1 MRAPPASAVSSL
13 ALSRAALL
21 LAPLAQHK
29 GRLAVSVLAI
39 ALGVALGY
47 AVQLINAVALSEFSQ
62 AVRALAGEADL
73 EIRGPRAGFDESLY
87 PRIARLAQVAVAS
100 PVLEADAK
108 LPGRREPLRVLGI
121 DAFRAVQVQPALI
134 GAAAADML
142 DLLRQDAVFLSPA
155 AAESLGLKTGDRLAL
170 QVGLAEVSLRV
181 AGLLRGQGR
190 ERLAVMDIASAQL
203 VLGRI
208 GSISRIDI
216 RTRPGADAAAL
227 QARLQVEL
235 PPGLVVE
242 RPRSDLQRNASLSRA
257 YRVNLNVLALVALFT
272 GGFLVFSAQA
282 LSVVRR
288 RAQLALLRVLGVTRG
303 GLARMLLAE
312 GALIGAAGAALGL
325 AAGYVIAAAVLQRFG
340 ADLGAGQFR
349 GLHPDLHAEPWA
361 SALFF
366 ALGVVVAV
374 AGSLAAAL
382 EAARAAPAQ
391 ALKAGDEQTAFARL
405 RPAWPGTVLIVLGA
419 ICTLPGPVGGIP
431 LFGYIAIALMLVGA
445 LALMPRFATTVFGLL
460 PRPRGAG
467 ARLAL
472 AQLQGA
478 PGQAAVSLAAIVA
491 SFSLMVA
498 MAIMVASFRVS
509 LSAWLDQVLPADLYL
524 RSGMGGD
531 TGYLSP
537 ADEARIA
544 ALPGV
549 RRAEFLR
556 FQQLLLAP
564 GRPGVALLARS
575 FGDDDPGARLPLV
588 GESHSPRADEPPP
601 LWASEAMVDLYGY
614 RVGAVVELPL
624 AGKLQRFTVAGIWRD
639 YARQHGSVIVRRE
652 LYIALSGD
660 RNANDAALYLAP
672 GASADAVVRAIRARV
687 PGAANLEFGAPG
699 DIRARSLNVFDR
711 TFAVTYALEAVAVL
725 IGLFGLSS
733 SFGALVLARS
743 REFGMLRHVGMTRRQ
758 VGAMLAAE
766 GALVSAL
773 GLALG
778 LALGWVISLVLIQ
791 VVNRQSFHWSM
802 ELHPPWGL
810 LALLAAALLALAT
823 LTALASGR
831 RALGVDVVRAVR
843 EDW

>member
-1 MRAPPASAVSSL
+1 MPAPAALSLSPL
-13 ALSRAALL
+13 ALF

-47 AVQLINAVALSEFSQ
+47 AVQLINAVALNEFSQ
-62 AVRALAGEADL
+62 AVRSVAGEADL
-73 EIRGPRAGFDESLY
+73 EIRGPRAGFDEMLY
-87 PRIARLAQVAVAS
+87 ARIARLPQVAAAS
-100 PVLEADAK
+100 PVLDTEVN
-108 LPGRREPLRVLGI
+108 LPGRHEVLRVLGV
-121 DAFRAVQVQPALI
+121 DAFRAALVQPALI
-134 GAAAADML
+134 GDADGDAL
-142 DLLRQDAVFLSPA
+142 ELLRQDALFLSPA
-155 AAESLGLKTGDRLAL
+155 AADWLGVKRGDRLAL
-170 QVGLAEVSLRV
+170 QVGLSEVPLRV
-181 AGLLRGQGR
+181 AGLLRFSGR
-190 ERLAVMDIASAQL
+190 ERLAVMDIAAAQL
-203 VLGRI
+203 TLRRI
-208 GSISRIDI
+208 GSISRIDL
-216 RTRPGADAAAL
+216 RALPGADLAAL
-227 QARLQVEL
+227 QARVQAQL

-242 RPRSDLQRNASLSRA
+242 RAQGEAQRSAELSRS

-282 LSVVRR
+282 LSVLRR

-303 GLARMLLAE
+303 ALLRMLLAE
-312 GALIGAAGAALGL
+312 GALIGALGAALGL
-325 AAGYVIAAAVLQRFG
+325 AAGYLVAAAVLERFG

-349 GLHPDLHAEPWA
+349 GLHPDLHAEFGA

-366 ALGVVVAV
+366 ALGVLVAV
-374 AGSLAAAL
+374 AGSLSAAL

-405 RPAWPGTVLIVLGA
+405 RPAWPGMALIALGA
-419 ICTLPGPVGGIP
+419 VCTLPGPVGGVP
-431 LFGYIAIALMLVGA
+431 LFGYIAIGLLLVGT
-445 LALMPRFATTVFGLL
+445 LALMPRLAIVVFGLL

-467 ARLAL
+467 AQLAL
-472 AQLQGA
+472 AQLRGA

-509 LSAWLDQVLPADLYL
+509 LDAWLDRVLPADLYL
-524 RSGMGGD
+524 R
-531 TGYLSP
+531 TGVHGETAYLAP
-537 ADEARIA
+537 QDEARIA
-544 ALPGV
+544 QLPGV
-549 RRAEFLR
+549 RRVEFLR
-556 FQQLLLAP
+556 AQKLLLHP
-564 GRPGVALLARS
+564 SRPGVTLLARS
-575 FGDDDPGARLPLV
+575 LPADGPGPALPLV
-588 GESHSPRADEPPP
+588 GEARAPRQGEPPP

-614 RVGAVVELPL
+614 APGQVVELPL
-624 AGKLQRFTVAGIWRD
+624 AGRQQRFTVAGIWRD
-639 YARQHGSVIVRRE
+639 YARQHGAVIIERE
-652 LYIALSGD
+652 LYAALSGD
-660 RNANDAALYLAP
+660 RNSNDAALYLTE
-672 GASADAVVRAIRARV
+672 GASPKAIEQAIRAALAGGV
-687 PGAANLEFGAPG
+687 NLEFGEAG
-699 DIRARSLNVFDR
+699 TIRARSLDIFDR

-758 VGAMLAAE
+758 IGAMLAAE
-766 GALVSAL
+766 GASVSAL

-778 LALGWVISLVLIQ
+778 LALGWVISLVLIH

-810 LALLAAALLALAT
+810 LALLAAALLALGT

>member
-1 MRAPPASAVSSL
+1 MPAPAML
-13 ALSRAALL
+13 ALSPAALF

-47 AVQLINAVALSEFSQ
+47 AVQLVNAVALNEFSQ
-62 AVRALAGEADL
+62 AVRSLAGEADL
-73 EIRGPRAGFDESLY
+73 EIRGPRAGFDELLY
-87 PRIARLAQVAVAS
+87 PRLARLAQVAVAS
-100 PVLEADAK
+100 PVLEVDAK
-108 LPGRREPLRVLGI
+108 LPGRQETLRLLGL
-121 DAFRAVQVQPALI
+121 DVFRAAYVQPGLI
-134 GAAAADML
+134 GNAPADLL
-142 DLLRQDAVFLSPA
+142 DLLRSDALFLSPA
-155 AAESLGLKTGDRLAL
+155 AADSLGVKTGDKLAL

-181 AGLLRGQGR
+181 AGLLHGSGR
-190 ERLAVMDIASAQL
+190 ERLAVMDIAAAQL
-203 VLGRI
+203 ALDRI
-208 GSISRIDI
+208 GSISRVDI
-216 RTRPGADAAAL
+216 RTRPGADVEAL
-227 QARLQVEL
+227 QARVQAEL
-235 PPGLVVE
+235 PPGLIAE
-242 RPRSDLQRNASLSRA
+242 RPQSDLQRNASLSRS

-288 RAQLALLRVLGVTRG
+288 RSQLALLRVLGVTRG

-312 GALIGAAGAALGL
+312 GALIGAAGAAIGL
-325 AAGYVIAAAVLQRFG
+325 SVGYLMAAAVLQRFG

-366 ALGVVVAV
+366 ILGVVVAA

-382 EAARAAPAQ
+382 DAAHAAPAQ

-405 RPAWPGTVLIVLGA
+405 QPAWPGIALIVLGV
-419 ICTLPGPVGGIP
+419 ICTAPGPVVGVP
-431 LFGYIAIALMLVGA
+431 LFGYAAIGLMLVGT
-445 LALMPRFATTVFGLL
+445 LALMPRLATGVFGLL

-509 LSAWLDQVLPADLYL
+509 LDAWLDRLLPADLYL
-524 RSGMGGD
+524 RTGAGGE
-531 TGYLSP
+531 TAYLVP
-537 ADEARIA
+537 QDEARIA
-544 ALPGV
+544 ALTGV

-556 FQQLLLAP
+556 IQQLLLAP
-564 GRPGVALLARS
+564 GRPRVALFARAL
-575 FGDDDPGARLPLV
+575 DRDDPGRQLPLV
-588 GESHSPRADEPPP
+588 SAALSPRTGEPPP

-614 RVGAVVELPL
+614 ALGKVVELPI
-624 AGKLQRFTVAGIWRD
+624 AGKWQRFTVAGIWRD
-639 YARQHGSVIVRRE
+639 YARQHGTVIIQRE
-652 LYIALSGD
+652 LYTSLSGD
-660 RNANDAALYLAP
+660 RTSNDAALYLAP
-672 GASADAVVRAIRARV
+672 GASPAAIAQAIRATI
-687 PGAANLEFGAPG
+687 PGGANLEFGDPG
-699 DIRARSLNVFDR
+699 TIRARSLDIFDR

-758 VGAMLAAE
+758 IGAMLAAE

-778 LALGWVISLVLIQ
+778 LALGWVISLVLIH

-810 LALLAAALLALAT
+810 LALLATTLLLLAT
-823 LTALASGR
+823 LTALVSGR
-831 RALGVDVVRAVR
+831 RALSVDVVRAVR

>member
-1 MRAPPASAVSSL
+1 MRPPS
-13 ALSRAALL
+13 LSRAALF

-47 AVQLINAVALSEFSQ
+47 AVQLINAVALAEFSQ

-73 EIRGPRAGFDESLY
+73 EIRGPRAGFDEDLY
-87 PRIARLAQVAVAS
+87 ARLARLPQVAAAS
-100 PVLEADAK
+100 PVLEVDAQ
-108 LPGRREPLRVLGI
+108 LPGRQEPLRVLGV
-121 DAFRAVQVQPALI
+121 DAFRAAEVQPALI
-134 GAAAADML
+134 GNAPADLL
-142 DLLRQDAVFLSPA
+142 DLLRPDALFLSPA
-155 AAESLGLKTGDRLAL
+155 AADSLGVSVGDRLAV
-170 QVGLAEVSLRV
+170 QVGLATVSLRV
-181 AGLLRGQGR
+181 AGLLRGGGR
-190 ERLAVMDIASAQL
+190 ERLGVMDIAAAQL
-203 VLGRI
+203 ALGRI
-208 GSISRIDI
+208 GRISRLDL
-216 RTRPGADAAAL
+216 RLRPGADADAL
-227 QARLQVEL
+227 QARLQSEL

-242 RPRSDLQRNASLSRA
+242 RPQSELQRNASLSRA

-282 LSVVRR
+282 LAVVRR

-303 GLARMLLAE
+303 GLVRLLLAE
-312 GALIGAAGAALGL
+312 GVLIGAAGAAIGL
-325 AAGYVIAAAVLQRFG
+325 IAGYALAAAVLARFG

-366 ALGVVVAV
+366 ALGVLAAT
-374 AGSLAAAL
+374 AGSLAVAL

-391 ALKAGDEQTAFARL
+391 ALKAGDEQAAFARL
-405 RPAWPGTVLIVLGA
+405 RPAWPGITLMLLGVL
-419 ICTLPGPVGGIP
+419 CTAAGPVGGVP
-431 LFGYIAIALMLVGA
+431 LFGYIAIGLMLVGT
-445 LALMPRFATTVFGLL
+445 LALMPRVAIAVFDLL
-460 PRPRGAG
+460 PRPRAAG
-467 ARLAL
+467 PRLAL

-509 LSAWLDQVLPADLYL
+509 LDAWLDQVLPADLYL
-524 RSGMGGD
+524 RTGLRGD
-531 TGYLSP
+531 TAYLGP
-537 ADEARIA
+537 QDEARIA
-544 ALPGV
+544 QLPGV

-564 GRPGVALLARS
+564 GKPRVALLARS
-575 FGDDDPGARLPLV
+575 LPPDDPGGRLPLV
-588 GESHSPRADEPPP
+588 GEARPPRPGEPPP

-614 RVGAVVELPL
+614 AVGQVVELPL
-624 AGKLQRFTVAGIWRD
+624 AGRLERFTVAGIWRD
-639 YARQHGSVIVRRE
+639 YARQHGSVIVERE
-652 LYIALSGD
+652 LYAGLTGD
-660 RNANDAALYLAP
+660 RDSNDAALYLAP
-672 GASADAVVRAIRARV
+672 GASPAVIEQTLRATL
-687 PGAANLEFGAPG
+687 PGGDHLEFGAPG
-699 DIRARSLNVFDR
+699 TIRARSLNVFDR

-758 VGAMLAAE
+758 IGAMLAAE

-778 LALGWVISLVLIQ
+778 LALGWVISLVLIH

-810 LALLAAALLALAT
+810 LATLAAALLLLAT

>member
-1 MRAPPASAVSSL
+1 MRPPA
-13 ALSRAALL
+13 ALNFSPAALF

-47 AVQLINAVALSEFSQ
+47 AVQLINAVALNEFSQ
-62 AVRALAGEADL
+62 AVRALTGEADL
-73 EIRGPRAGFDESLY
+73 EIRGPRAGFDEMLY
-87 PRIARLAQVAVAS
+87 PRVARLAQVAVAS
-100 PVLEADAK
+100 PVLEVQAK
-108 LPGRREPLRVLGI
+108 LPGRKRPLRVLGV
-121 DAFRAVQVQPALI
+121 DAFRAAQVQPRLI
-134 GAAAADML
+134 ADLPGDRL
-142 DLLRQDAVFLSPA
+142 DLLRPDALFLSPA
-155 AAESLGLKTGDRLAL
+155 AADSLNLKVGDRIAL
-170 QVGLAEVSLRV
+170 QVGLGQVNLRV
-181 AGLLRGQGR
+181 AGLLRASGR
-190 ERLAVMDIASAQL
+190 ERLGVMDIAAAQL
-203 VLGRI
+203 ALQRLGRI
-208 GSISRIDI
+208 NRIDI
-216 RTRPGADAAAL
+216 RARPGADLAAL
-227 QARLQVEL
+227 QARLRAEL
-235 PPGLVVE
+235 PPGLIVE
-242 RPRSDLQRNASLSRA
+242 RPQSDLQRNASMSRA

-288 RAQLALLRVLGVTRG
+288 RAQLALLRVLGVTRAG
-303 GLARMLLAE
+303 MLRMLLAE
-312 GALIGAAGAALGL
+312 GALIGAAGAAIGL
-325 AAGYVIAAAVLQRFG
+325 AAGYLIATAVLARFG
-340 ADLGAGQFR
+340 ADLGAGEFR
-349 GLHPDLHAEPWA
+349 GLHPELHADVWT

-366 ALGVVVAV
+366 ALGVLVAV

-405 RPAWPGTVLIVLGA
+405 RPAWPGIAVLALGA
-419 ICTLPGPVGGIP
+419 LCTTAGPVGGIP
-431 LFGYIAIALMLVGA
+431 LFGYIAIALMLVGT
-445 LALMPRFATTVFGLL
+445 LALMPRLATTVFGLL
-460 PRPRGAG
+460 PRPRSAG

-498 MAIMVASFRVS
+498 MAIMVASFRIS
-509 LSAWLDQVLPADLYL
+509 LDGWLDRVLPADLYL
-524 RSGMGGD
+524 RTGMFGD

-537 ADEARIA
+537 QDEARIA

-556 FQQLLLAP
+556 IEQLLLDP
-564 GRPGVALLARS
+564 RKPRVALLARS
-575 FGDDDPGARLPLV
+575 LPQDDPGERLPLV
-588 GESHSPRADEPPP
+588 GEERLPRAGEPPP

-614 RVGAVVELPL
+614 KVGQMVELPL
-624 AGKLQRFTVAGIWRD
+624 AGKMRRFTVAGIWRD
-639 YARQHGSVIVRRE
+639 YARQQGSVIIQRAR
-652 LYIALSGD
+652 YIDYTGD
-660 RNANDAALYLAP
+660 RKSNDVALYLAP
-672 GASADAVVRAIRARV
+672 GASRNAVLREIRAGV
-687 PGAANLEFGAPG
+687 PGAANLEFGTPG
-699 DIRARSLNVFDR
+699 EIRTRSLHVFDR
-711 TFAVTYALEAVAVL
+711 AFAVTYALEAVAVL

-743 REFGMLRHVGMTRRQ
+743 REFGMLRHIGMTRRQ
-758 VGAMLAAE
+758 IGAMLATE

-778 LALGWVISLVLIQ
+778 LALGWVIGLVLIH

-810 LALLAAALLALAT
+810 LAGLAAALLLLAT

-831 RALGVDVVRAVR
+831 RALSVDVVRAVR

>member
-1 MRAPPASAVSSL
+1 MRSPG
-13 ALSRAALL
+13 ALTLSPAALFI
-21 LAPLAQHK
+21 APLAQHK

-47 AVQLINAVALSEFSQ
+47 AVQLINAVALNEFSH
-62 AVRALAGEADL
+62 AVRSLAGEADV
-73 EIRGPRAGFDESLY
+73 EIRGPRSGFDEILY

-100 PVLEADAK
+100 PVLEVDAR
-108 LPGRREPLRVLGI
+108 LPGRQEALRVLGV
-121 DAFRAVQVQPALI
+121 DAFRAAYVQPELLGNAP
-134 GAAAADML
+134 ADTL
-142 DLLRQDAVFLSPA
+142 ELLRPDALFLSPA
-155 AAESLGLKTGDRLAL
+155 AAEWLGLKAGDRLTV
-170 QVGLAEVSLRV
+170 QVGLAEVGLRV
-181 AGLLRGQGR
+181 AGLLHGSGR
-190 ERLAVMDIASAQL
+190 ERLAVMDIAAAQL
-203 VLGRI
+203 TFGRI
-208 GSISRIDI
+208 GTISRLGL
-216 RTRPGADAAAL
+216 RLRPGADADAL
-227 QARLQVEL
+227 QAQVQAGL
-235 PPGLVVE
+235 PPGLIAE
-242 RPRSDLQRNASLSRA
+242 RPQSDLQRNASLSRS

-288 RAQLALLRVLGVTRG
+288 RSQLALLRVLGLTRG
-303 GLARMLLAE
+303 GLVRMLLAE

-325 AAGYVIAAAVLQRFG
+325 AAGYLMAAAVLERFG

-366 ALGVVVAV
+366 ALGVMVAT
-374 AGSLAAAL
+374 AGSLAVAL

-391 ALKAGDEQTAFARL
+391 ALKAGDEQAVFARL
-405 RPAWPGTVLIVLGA
+405 QPAWPGIILIVLGV
-419 ICTLPGPVGGIP
+419 ICTAPGPVAGVP
-431 LFGYIAIALMLVGA
+431 VFGYGAIGLMLVGT
-445 LALMPRFATTVFGLL
+445 LALMPRLATVVFGLL

-498 MAIMVASFRVS
+498 MAIMVASFRDS
-509 LSAWLDQVLPADLYL
+509 LDAWLDQVLPADLYL
-524 RSGMGGD
+524 RTGISGD
-531 TGYLSP
+531 SAYFAP
-537 ADEARIA
+537 QDEARIA

-556 FQQLLLAP
+556 IQQLLLEP
-564 GRPGVALLARS
+564 GRPRVALLARALER
-575 FGDDDPGARLPLV
+575 DDAGRRLPLV
-588 GESHSPRADEPPP
+588 SDALRVHPGEPPP

-614 RVGAVVELPL
+614 ALGKDVEVPI
-624 AGKLQRFTVAGIWRD
+624 AGKLQRFTVTGIWRD
-639 YARQHGSVIVRRE
+639 YARQQGSVIIERE
-652 LYIALSGD
+652 LYAALSGD
-660 RNANDAALYLAP
+660 RNSNDAALYLAP
-672 GASADAVVRAIRARV
+672 GASPKVIEQAIRESI
-687 PGAANLEFGAPG
+687 PGGANIEFGEPG
-699 DIRARSLNVFDR
+699 MIRARSLNIFDR

-733 SFGALVLARS
+733 SFGALVLSRS

-758 VGAMLAAE
+758 IGAMLATE

-778 LALGWVISLVLIQ
+778 LALGWVISLVLIH

-810 LALLAAALLALAT
+810 LALLAAALLLFAT

-831 RALGVDVVRAVR
+831 RALSVDVVRAVR

>member
-1 MRAPPASAVSSL
+1 MPAP
-13 ALSRAALL
+13 ALLTLSPAALF

-47 AVQLINAVALSEFSQ
+47 AVQLINAVAVNEFSQ
-62 AVRALAGEADL
+62 AVQSLAGEADL
-73 EIRGPRAGFDESLY
+73 EIRGPRSGFDEMLY
-87 PRIARLAQVAVAS
+87 PRIARLPQVAVAS
-100 PVLEADAK
+100 PVLEVDVK
-108 LPGRREPLRVLGI
+108 LPGRQEPLRLLAM
-121 DAFRAVQVQPALI
+121 DAFRAAYVQPGLI
-134 GAAAADML
+134 GNAPADML
-142 DLLRQDAVFLSPA
+142 DLLRPDALFLSPA
-155 AAESLGLKTGDRLAL
+155 AADWLGVETGDRLKV
-170 QVGLAEVSLRV
+170 QVGLAMVNLRV
-181 AGLLRGQGR
+181 AGLLRASGR
-190 ERLAVMDIASAQL
+190 ERLGVMDIAAAQL
-203 VLGRI
+203 ALDRLGT
-208 GSISRIDI
+208 ISRLDI
-216 RTRPGADAAAL
+216 RTRPGADVGAL
-227 QARLQVEL
+227 QARVQAGL
-235 PPGLVVE
+235 PPGLIVE
-242 RPRSDLQRNASLSRA
+242 RPQSDLQRNASLSRS

-288 RAQLALLRVLGVTRG
+288 RSQLALLRVLGVTRG

-312 GALIGAAGAALGL
+312 GALIGAAGAAIGL
-325 AAGYVIAAAVLQRFG
+325 LAGYLMAAAVLERFG

-366 ALGVVVAV
+366 VLGVLVAA
-374 AGSLAAAL
+374 AGSLAVAL
-382 EAARAAPAQ
+382 DAARAAPAQ
-391 ALKAGDEQTAFARL
+391 ALKAGDEQQAFARL
-405 RPAWPGTVLIVLGA
+405 QPAWPGIALIVLGVL
-419 ICTLPGPVGGIP
+419 CTAPGPVGGVP
-431 LFGYIAIALMLVGA
+431 LFGYAAIGLMLVGT
-445 LALMPRFATTVFGLL
+445 LALMPRLATRVFGLL

-509 LSAWLDQVLPADLYL
+509 LDAWLDQVLPADLYL
-524 RSGMGGD
+524 RTGISGD
-531 TGYLSP
+531 SAYLAP
-537 ADEARIA
+537 QDEARIA

-556 FQQLLLAP
+556 IQQLLLEP
-564 GRPGVALLARS
+564 GRPRVTLFARS
-575 FGDDDPGARLPLV
+575 LDRDDPGRQLPLV
-588 GESHSPRADEPPP
+588 GDALPPRPGEPPP

-614 RVGAVVELPL
+614 SVGKVVDVPL

-639 YARQHGSVIVRRE
+639 YARQHGTLIIERE
-652 LYIALSGD
+652 LYASLSGD
-660 RNANDAALYLAP
+660 RNSNDAALYLAP
-672 GASADAVVRAIRARV
+672 GASPKAIEQAIRAGV
-687 PGAANLEFGAPG
+687 PGGANLEFGEPG
-699 DIRARSLNVFDR
+699 AIRARSLNIFDR

-758 VGAMLAAE
+758 IGAMLAAE

-778 LALGWVISLVLIQ
+778 LALGWVISLVLIH

-802 ELHPPWGL
+802 DLHVPWVL
-810 LALLAAALLALAT
+810 LALLAVALLLLAT

>member
-1 MRAPPASAVSSL
+1 MPAPAML
-13 ALSRAALL
+13 TLSPAALF

-47 AVQLINAVALSEFSQ
+47 AVQLINAVALNEFSE
-62 AVRALAGEADL
+62 AVRSLAGEADL
-73 EIRGPRAGFDESLY
+73 EIRGPRAGFDELLY
-87 PRIARLAQVAVAS
+87 ARVARLPQVAVAS
-100 PVLEADAK
+100 PVLEANVK
-108 LPGRREPLRVLGI
+108 LPGRQEPLRVLGM
-121 DAFRAVQVQPALI
+121 DAFRAAQVQPGLI
-134 GAAAADML
+134 GNAPSSLL
-142 DLLRQDAVFLSPA
+142 DLLRPDALFLSPA
-155 AAESLGLKTGDRLAL
+155 AADSLGLKAGDRLVV

-181 AGLLRGQGR
+181 AGLLRGSGR
-190 ERLAVMDIASAQL
+190 ERLGVMDIAAAQL
-203 VLGRI
+203 ALGRI
-208 GSISRIDI
+208 GSISRLDL
-216 RTRPGADAAAL
+216 RTRPGTDIGAL
-227 QARLQVEL
+227 QARLQAEL
-235 PPGLVVE
+235 PPGLIVE
-242 RPRSDLQRNASLSRA
+242 RPQSDLQRNASLSRS

-303 GLARMLLAE
+303 GLVRMLLAE
-312 GALIGAAGAALGL
+312 GALIGAAGAAIGL
-325 AAGYVIAAAVLQRFG
+325 AAGYLIAAAVLERFG

-366 ALGVVVAV
+366 ALGVLVAA
-374 AGSLAAAL
+374 AGSLAVAL

-391 ALKAGDEQTAFARL
+391 ALKAGDEQQAFARL
-405 RPAWPGTVLIVLGA
+405 RPAWPGIVLIGLGA
-419 ICTLPGPVGGIP
+419 LCTMAGPVGGVP
-431 LFGYIAIALMLVGA
+431 LFGYIAIALMLVGT
-445 LALMPRFATTVFGLL
+445 LALMPRLATTVFGLL

-478 PGQAAVSLAAIVA
+478 PGQAAVSLVAIVA

-509 LSAWLDQVLPADLYL
+509 LDSWLDQVLPADLYL
-524 RSGMGGD
+524 RTGLGAD
-531 TGYLSP
+531 TSYLSP
-537 ADEARIA
+537 QDEAHIA
-544 ALPGV
+544 GLPGV

-556 FQQLLLAP
+556 MQQLQLAP
-564 GRPGVALLARS
+564 DRPRVTLLARS
-575 FGDDDPGARLPLV
+575 LPRDDPARQLPLV
-588 GESHSPRADEPPP
+588 GDGLSPQPGAPPP

-614 RVGAVVELPL
+614 AVGKVVELPL
-624 AGKLQRFTVAGIWRD
+624 AGKLRRFTVAGIWRD
-639 YARQHGSVIVRRE
+639 YARQHGSVIIERD
-652 LYIALSGD
+652 LYIAYSGD
-660 RNANDAALYLAP
+660 RNSNDAALFLAP
-672 GASADAVVRAIRARV
+672 GASPGAIEQAIRAGV
-687 PGAANLEFGAPG
+687 PGARNLEFGSPG
-699 DIRARSLNVFDR
+699 AIRARSLNVFDR

-758 VGAMLAAE
+758 IGAMLAAE

-778 LALGWVISLVLIQ
+778 LALGWVISLVLIH

-810 LALLAAALLALAT
+810 LASLAAALLLLAT

>member
-1 MRAPPASAVSSL
+1 MRALAVPGW
-13 ALSRAALL
+13 SRAALV

-29 GRLAVSVLAI
+29 GRLALSVLAI
-39 ALGVALGY
+39 TLGVALGY
-47 AVQLINAVALSEFSQ
+47 AVQLINAVALGEFSQ

-73 EIRGPRAGFDESLY
+73 EIRGPRAGFDEMLY
-87 PRIARLAQVAVAS
+87 ARVARLPQVAAAS

-108 LPGRREPLRVLGI
+108 LPGRREPLRVLGV
-121 DAFRAVQVQPALI
+121 DAFRAVQVQPELI
-134 GAAAADML
+134 GAASADTL

-155 AAESLGLKTGDRLAL
+155 AAASLGLNPGDRLTL
-170 QVGLAEVSLRV
+170 QVGLGEVSLRV
-181 AGLLRGQGR
+181 AGLLRGRAR
-190 ERLAVMDIASAQL
+190 ERLAVMDIAAAQAA
-203 VLGRI
+203 LGRI
-208 GSISRIDI
+208 GSISRIDM
-216 RTRPGADAAAL
+216 RLRPGADAEAL
-227 QARLQVEL
+227 GARLQREL
-235 PPGLVVE
+235 PPGLIVE
-242 RPRSDLQRNASLSRA
+242 RPQSDLQRNASLSRA

-312 GALIGAAGAALGL
+312 GALIGAIGAALGL
-325 AAGYVIAAAVLQRFG
+325 AAGYLMAAAVLARFG

-349 GLHPDLHAEPWA
+349 GLHPALQANPWA

-366 ALGVVVAV
+366 ALGVLVAV
-374 AGSLAAAL
+374 AGSLVVAL

-405 RPAWPGTVLIVLGA
+405 RPAWPGATCMLLGA
-419 ICTLPGPVGGIP
+419 VCTLPGPIGGIP
-431 LFGYIAIALMLVGA
+431 LFGYVAIALMLVGT
-445 LALMPRFATTVFGLL
+445 LALMPRFATTVFALL
-460 PRPRGAG
+460 PRPPGAG

-509 LSAWLDQVLPADLYL
+509 LTAWLDQVLPADLYL
-524 RSGMGGD
+524 RTGMGGD
-531 TGYLSP
+531 TAYLSP

-556 FQQLLLAP
+556 LQQLLLAP
-564 GRPGVALLARS
+564 GRPAVALLARS
-575 FGDDDPGARLPLV
+575 FGGDDPGERLPLV
-588 GESHSPRADEPPP
+588 GESYVPRAGEPPP

-639 YARQHGSVIVRRE
+639 YARQHGSVIIGRE

-672 GASADAVVRAIRARV
+672 GADADAVVREIRANI

-699 DIRARSLNVFDR
+699 DIRARSLDVFDR

-758 VGAMLAAE
+758 VGAMLASE
-766 GALVSAL
+766 GALVGAL

-778 LALGWVISLVLIQ
+778 LALGWVISLVLIH

-810 LALLAAALLALAT
+810 LALLAATLLALAT

>member
-1 MRAPPASAVSSL
+1 VSSL
-13 ALSRAALL
+13 SPAALFV
-21 LAPLAQHK
+21 APLAQHK
-29 GRLAVSVLAI
+29 GRLAISVLAI

-47 AVQLINAVALSEFSQ
+47 AVQLINAVAVNEFSQ
-62 AVRALAGEADL
+62 AVRSLAGEADL
-73 EIRGPRAGFDESLY
+73 EIRGPRSGFDEMLY

-100 PVLEADAK
+100 PVLEVDAK
-108 LPGRREPLRVLGI
+108 LPGRHEPLRVLGM
-121 DAFRAVQVQPALI
+121 DAFRAAYVQPGLI
-134 GAAAADML
+134 GDAPSDML
-142 DLLRQDAVFLSPA
+142 DLLRPDALFLSPA
-155 AAESLGLKTGDRLAL
+155 AADWLGVKTGDWIKV
-170 QVGLAEVSLRV
+170 QVGLGTVNLRV
-181 AGLLRGQGR
+181 AGLLRAGGR
-190 ERLAVMDIASAQL
+190 ERVGVMDIAAAQL
-203 VLGRI
+203 ALERLG
-208 GSISRIDI
+208 GISRLDI
-216 RTRPGADAAAL
+216 RARPGADLDAL
-227 QARLQVEL
+227 QARVQAAL
-235 PPGLVVE
+235 PPGLLVE
-242 RPRSDLQRNASLSRA
+242 RPQSDLRRNADLSRA

-303 GLARMLLAE
+303 GVVRMLLAE
-312 GALIGAAGAALGL
+312 GALIGAAGAAIGL
-325 AAGYVIAAAVLQRFG
+325 LAGYLIAAAVLGHFG

-349 GLHPDLHAEPWA
+349 GLYPDLHAEPWA
-361 SALFF
+361 SGLFF
-366 ALGVVVAV
+366 VLGVLVAA

-382 EAARAAPAQ
+382 DAARAAPAQ
-391 ALKAGDEQTAFARL
+391 ALKAGDEQSAFARL
-405 RPAWPGTVLIVLGA
+405 QPAWPGSALIVLGA
-419 ICTLPGPVGGIP
+419 LCTLPGPVGGMA
-431 LFGYIAIALMLVGA
+431 LFGYLAIALMLVGT
-445 LALMPRFATTVFGLL
+445 LALMPRLATKVFGLL

-509 LSAWLDQVLPADLYL
+509 LDAWLDQVLPADLYV
-524 RSGMGGD
+524 RSGSSGD
-531 TGYLSP
+531 TAYLAP
-537 ADEARIA
+537 QDEARIA
-544 ALPGV
+544 SLPGV

-556 FQQLLLAP
+556 IRHLLLEP
-564 GRPGVALLARS
+564 GKPRVALLARTLGS
-575 FGDDDPGARLPLV
+575 DDPGRQLPLV
-588 GESHSPRADEPPP
+588 GDAHSPRPGEPPP

-614 RVGAVVELPL
+614 APGKVVELPL
-624 AGKLQRFTVAGIWRD
+624 EGKLRRFTVAGIWRD
-639 YARQHGSVIVRRE
+639 YARQHGSVIIERE
-652 LYIALSGD
+652 LYIAYGGD
-660 RNANDAALYLAP
+660 RNADDAALYLAP
-672 GASADAVVRAIRARV
+672 GASAKAIEEAIRASV
-687 PGAANLEFGAPG
+687 PGGANLEFGAAG
-699 DIRARSLNVFDR
+699 EIRAHSLSVFDR

-743 REFGMLRHVGMTRRQ
+743 REFGMLRHIGMTRRQ
-758 VGAMLAAE
+758 IGAMLAAE

-778 LALGWVISLVLIQ
+778 LVLGWVIGLVLIH

-802 ELHPPWGL
+802 ELHLPWGL
-810 LALLAAALLALAT
+810 LAVLAAALLALST

>member
-1 MRAPPASAVSSL
+1 MRAPAALTLSSL
-13 ALSRAALL
+13 ALSRATLF
-21 LAPLAQHK
+21 LAPLAQHR

-47 AVQLINAVALSEFSQ
+47 AVQLINAVALNEFSQ
-62 AVRALAGEADL
+62 AVRALAGAADL

-100 PVLEADAK
+100 PVLEVEAK
-108 LPGRREPLRVLGI
+108 LPGRRETLRLLGV
-121 DAFRAVQVQPALI
+121 DAFRAAGVQPGLI
-134 GAAAADML
+134 GSASAGRL
-142 DLLRQDAVFLSPA
+142 ELLRPDALFLSPA
-155 AAESLGLKTGDRLAL
+155 AADSLGLKTGDRLAL

-181 AGLLRGQGR
+181 AGLLRASGR
-190 ERLAVMDIASAQL
+190 ERIGVMDIAAAQL
-203 VLGRI
+203 ALGRM
-208 GSISRIDI
+208 GTISRLDI
-216 RTRPGADAAAL
+216 RLRPGADAGAL
-227 QARLQVEL
+227 QARLQAQL
-235 PPGLVVE
+235 PPGVIVE
-242 RPRSDLQRNASLSRA
+242 RPQSDLQRNASLSRA

-282 LSVVRR
+282 LSAVRR

-303 GLARMLLAE
+303 GLLRMLLAE
-312 GALIGAAGAALGL
+312 GVLIGAAGAAIGL
-325 AAGYVIAAAVLQRFG
+325 AAGYLIAAAVLARFG
-340 ADLGAGQFR
+340 ADLGAGEFR

-366 ALGVVVAV
+366 ALGVLVAV
-374 AGSLAAAL
+374 AGSLAVAL

-405 RPAWPGTVLIVLGA
+405 RPAWPGAALMLLGGV
-419 ICTLPGPVGGIP
+419 CTLPGPVGGIP
-431 LFGYIAIALMLVGA
+431 LFGYIAIALMLVGT
-445 LALMPRFATTVFGLL
+445 LALMPRLATTVFGLL

-472 AQLQGA
+472 AQLRGA

-509 LSAWLDQVLPADLYL
+509 FDGWLDRVLPADLYL
-524 RSGMGGD
+524 RTGMGGD

-556 FQQLLLAP
+556 LQQLLLAP
-564 GRPGVALLARS
+564 GKPGVTLLARS
-575 FGDDDPGARLPLV
+575 FGGDDPGMRLPLV
-588 GESHSPRADEPPP
+588 GASLTPRAGQPPP
-601 LWASEAMVDLYGY
+601 LWASEAMADLYGY
-614 RVGAVVELPL
+614 KVGEVVELPL
-624 AGKLQRFTVAGIWRD
+624 AGKMRRFTVAGIWRD
-639 YARQHGSVIVRRE
+639 YARQQGAVIVRRE
-652 LYIALSGD
+652 LYAALSGD
-660 RNANDAALYLAP
+660 RNSNDAALYLQP
-672 GASADAVVRAIRARV
+672 GASADAVLRAIRAGI
-687 PGAANLEFGAPG
+687 PGAANLEFGSPG
-699 DIRARSLNVFDR
+699 EIRARSLGVFDR

-758 VGAMLAAE
+758 IGAMLAAE

-778 LALGWVISLVLIQ
+778 LALGWVISLVLIH

-810 LALLAAALLALAT
+810 LALLAAALTALAT

>member
-1 MRAPPASAVSSL
+1 MF
-13 ALSRAALL
+13 

-47 AVQLINAVALSEFSQ
+47 AVQLINAVALAEFSQ
-62 AVRALAGEADL
+62 AVRSLSGEADL
-73 EIRGPRAGFDESLY
+73 EIRGPRGGFDELLY
-87 PRIARLAQVAVAS
+87 ARIARLPQVAVAS
-100 PVLEADAK
+100 PVLEVSAK
-108 LPGRREPLRVLGI
+108 LPGRQESLRVLGL
-121 DAFRAVQVQPALI
+121 DAFRAATMQPGLI
-134 GAAAADML
+134 GNAPA
-142 DLLRQDAVFLSPA
+142 DLLELLRSDAVFLSPA
-155 AAESLGLKTGDRLAL
+155 AADGLGVKAGDAL
-170 QVGLAEVSLRV
+170 TVQVGLAEVRLRV
-181 AGLLRGQGR
+181 AGLLHAGIR
-190 ERLAVMDIASAQL
+190 ERLGVMDIAAAQL
-203 VLGRI
+203 ALDRL
-208 GSISRIDI
+208 GSINRLDI
-216 RTRPGADAAAL
+216 RLRPGADAGAV
-227 QARLQVEL
+227 QASVQAGL
-235 PPGLVVE
+235 PPGLIVE
-242 RPRSDLQRNASLSRA
+242 SPQSDVQRNASLSRS

-288 RAQLALLRVLGVTRG
+288 RSQLALLRVLGVTRG

-312 GALIGAAGAALGL
+312 GALIGVIGAAIGL
-325 AAGYVIAAAVLQRFG
+325 VAGYLIAALVLAHFG

-366 ALGVVVAV
+366 ILGVLVA
-374 AGSLAAAL
+374 AGGSLAAAL
-382 EAARAAPAQ
+382 DAARAAPAQ
-391 ALKAGDEQTAFARL
+391 ALKAGDEQSAFARL
-405 RPAWPGTVLIVLGA
+405 QPAWPGLALIALGA
-419 ICTLPGPVGGIP
+419 ICTTPGPVGGVP
-431 LFGYIAIALMLVGA
+431 LFGYAAIALMLVGT
-445 LALMPRFATTVFGLL
+445 LALMPRLATGVFSRL
-460 PRPRGAG
+460 PRPRGTG

-498 MAIMVASFRVS
+498 MAIMVASFRLS
-509 LSAWLDQVLPADLYL
+509 LDAWLDRVLPADLYL
-524 RSGMGGD
+524 RSGLFGD
-531 TGYLSP
+531 SGFLSP

-556 FQQLLLAP
+556 IQQLLLAP
-564 GRPGVALLARS
+564 DKPRVTLFARS
-575 FGDDDPGARLPLV
+575 LDRSDAGRQLPLEGGSLV
-588 GESHSPRADEPPP
+588 PRAGEPPP

-614 RVGAVVELPL
+614 ALGKVVEVPI
-624 AGKLQRFTVAGIWRD
+624 AGRMQRFTVAGIWRD
-639 YARQHGSVIVRRE
+639 YARQHGTLIIERD
-652 LYIALSGD
+652 LYVALSGD
-660 RNANDAALYLAP
+660 RNSNDVALYLAP
-672 GASADAVVRAIRARV
+672 GAGAKALEAAIRERV
-687 PGAANLEFGAPG
+687 PGGANLEFGDRG
-699 DIRARSLNVFDR
+699 VIRARSLNVFDR
-711 TFAVTYALEAVAVL
+711 TFAVTYALEAVAVI

-733 SFGALVLARS
+733 SFGALVLSRS
-743 REFGMLRHVGMTRRQ
+743 REFGMLRHIGMTRREI
-758 VGAMLAAE
+758 GAMLAAE

-802 ELHPPWGL
+802 ELHLPWGL
-810 LALLAAALLALAT
+810 LALLAGALLAFAT

>member
-1 MRAPPASAVSSL
+1 VNPAPAML
-13 ALSRAALL
+13 TLSPAALF

-47 AVQLINAVALSEFSQ
+47 AVQLINAVAINEFSQ
-62 AVRALAGEADL
+62 AVQSLAGEADL
-73 EIRGPRAGFDESLY
+73 EIRGPRSGFDEMLY
-87 PRIARLAQVAVAS
+87 PRIARLPQVAVAS
-100 PVLEADAK
+100 PVLEVDAR
-108 LPGRREPLRVLGI
+108 LPGRQEPLRLLGM
-121 DAFRAVQVQPALI
+121 DAFRAAYVQPGLI
-134 GAAAADML
+134 GNAPADMRE
-142 DLLRQDAVFLSPA
+142 LLRPDALFLSPA
-155 AAESLGLKTGDRLAL
+155 AADWLGLQTGDTLKV
-170 QVGLAEVSLRV
+170 QVGLAIVDLRV
-181 AGLLRGQGR
+181 AGLLHASGR
-190 ERLAVMDIASAQL
+190 ERVGVMDIAAAQL
-203 VLGRI
+203 ALDRLGT
-208 GSISRIDI
+208 ISRLGI
-216 RTRPGADAAAL
+216 RTRPGADVNAL
-227 QARLQVEL
+227 QARVQAGL
-235 PPGLVVE
+235 PPGLIVE
-242 RPRSDLQRNASLSRA
+242 RPQSDLQRNANLSRS

-303 GLARMLLAE
+303 GVVRLLLAE
-312 GALIGAAGAALGL
+312 GALIGAAGAAIGL
-325 AAGYVIAAAVLQRFG
+325 VVGYLVAAAVLARFG

-366 ALGVVVAV
+366 VLGVLVAA

-382 EAARAAPAQ
+382 DAARAAPAQ
-391 ALKAGDEQTAFARL
+391 ALKAGDEQTAFERL
-405 RPAWPGTVLIVLGA
+405 QPAWPGIALIVLGVL
-419 ICTLPGPVGGIP
+419 CTASGPVGGVP
-431 LFGYIAIALMLVGA
+431 LFGYVAIALMLVGT
-445 LALMPRFATTVFGLL
+445 LALMPRLATVVFGLL

-498 MAIMVASFRVS
+498 MAIMVASFRIS
-509 LSAWLDQVLPADLYL
+509 LDAWLDQVLPADLYL
-524 RSGMGGD
+524 RSGLAGD
-531 TGYLSP
+531 SAYLAP
-537 ADEARIA
+537 QDEARIA

-549 RRAEFLR
+549 RRAEFMR
-556 FQQLLLAP
+556 IQQLLLES
-564 GRPGVALLARS
+564 GRPRVALLAREL
-575 FGDDDPGARLPLV
+575 DRNDPGRRLPLV
-588 GESHSPRADEPPP
+588 GDALPPRSGEPPP
-601 LWASEAMVDLYGY
+601 LYASEAMVDLYGY
-614 RVGAVVELPL
+614 SVGKVVELPL
-624 AGKLQRFTVAGIWRD
+624 AGKSQRFTVAGIWRD
-639 YARQHGSVIVRRE
+639 YARQQGSVIIERE
-652 LYIALSGD
+652 RYIEYSGD
-660 RNANDAALYLAP
+660 RNSNDAALYLAP
-672 GASADAVVRAIRARV
+672 GASPKAIEQALRASI
-687 PGAANLEFGAPG
+687 PGAVNLEFGEPG
-699 DIRARSLNVFDR
+699 MIRARSLDIFDR

-778 LALGWVISLVLIQ
+778 LALGWVISLVLIH

-802 ELHPPWGL
+802 DLHLPWGL
-810 LALLAAALLALAT
+810 LSLLAAALLLLAT

>member
-1 MRAPPASAVSSL
+1 LLSL
-13 ALSRAALL
+13 SPAALF

-47 AVQLINAVALSEFSQ
+47 AVQLINAVALAEFSQ
-62 AVRALAGEADL
+62 AVRALSGEADL
-73 EIRGPRAGFDESLY
+73 EIRGPRSGFDEMLY
-87 PRIARLAQVAVAS
+87 ARIARLPQVVVAS
-100 PVLEADAK
+100 PVLEVSAK
-108 LPGRREPLRVLGI
+108 LPGKYEPLRVLGL
-121 DAFRAVQVQPALI
+121 DAFRAAYVQPGLI
-134 GAAAADML
+134 GNAPADML
-142 DLLRQDAVFLSPA
+142 DLLRQDALFLSPA
-155 AAESLGLKTGDRLAL
+155 AADWLGVKAGDAVAV
-170 QVGLAEVSLRV
+170 QVGLAAVRLRV
-181 AGLLRGQGR
+181 AGLLHGSGR
-190 ERLAVMDIASAQL
+190 ERLGVMDIAAAQL
-203 VLGRI
+203 ALDRL
-208 GSISRIDI
+208 GSINRLDI
-216 RTRPGADAAAL
+216 RMRPGAVLSDL
-227 QARLQVEL
+227 EARIRAEL

-242 RPRSDLQRNASLSRA
+242 QPQSDLQRNASMSRS

-272 GGFLVFSAQA
+272 GGFLVFSSQA

-303 GLARMLLAE
+303 GLVQMLLAE
-312 GALIGAAGAALGL
+312 GALIGVIGAAIGL
-325 AAGYVIAAAVLQRFG
+325 AAGYLIAALVLARFG

-349 GLHPDLHAEPWA
+349 GLHPDLRADPWA

-366 ALGVVVAV
+366 VLGVLVAV
-374 AGSLAAAL
+374 GGSLIAAL
-382 EAARAAPAQ
+382 DAARAAPAQ
-391 ALKAGDEQTAFARL
+391 ALKAGDEQSAFVRL
-405 RPAWPGTVLIVLGA
+405 QPAWPGVVLIVLGA
-419 ICTLPGPVGGIP
+419 LFTLPGPVAGVP
-431 LFGYIAIALMLVGA
+431 VFGYVAIGLMLVGT
-445 LALMPRFATTVFGLL
+445 LALMPRLATSVFSRL
-460 PRPRGAG
+460 PRPRGIG
-467 ARLAL
+467 TRLAL

-498 MAIMVASFRVS
+498 MAIMVASFRIS
-509 LSAWLDQVLPADLYL
+509 LDAWLDRVLPADLYV
-524 RSGMGGD
+524 RSGIGGVGGD
-531 TGYLSP
+531 TAYLTP

-556 FQQLLLAP
+556 IQQFLLDAGKPRVTLF
-564 GRPGVALLARS
+564 ARS
-575 FGDDDPGARLPLV
+575 VDRNDPGKQLPLE
-588 GESHSPRADEPPP
+588 GGALTPAAGAPPP

-614 RVGAVVELPL
+614 ALGKLVEVPI
-624 AGKLQRFTVAGIWRD
+624 AGKSQRFTVAGIWRD
-639 YARQHGSVIVRRE
+639 YARQHGTVIIERD

-660 RNANDAALYLAP
+660 RNSNDAALYLQP
-672 GASADAVVRAIRARV
+672 GAGAKAIEDVIRETV
-687 PGAANLEFGAPG
+687 PGGANLEFGQPG
-699 DIRARSLNVFDR
+699 QIRERSLNIFDR
-711 TFAVTYALEAVAVL
+711 TFAVTYALEAVAVI

-743 REFGMLRHVGMTRRQ
+743 REFGMLRHVGMTRREI
-758 VGAMLAAE
+758 GAMLAAE

-778 LALGWVISLVLIQ
+778 LALGWVISLVLIH

-802 ELHPPWGL
+802 ELHLPWGL
-810 LALLAAALLALAT
+810 LAALAAALLAFAT

>member
-1 MRAPPASAVSSL
+1 MPAVLSL
-13 ALSRAALL
+13 SPAALF

-47 AVQLINAVALSEFSQ
+47 AVQLINAVALNEFSQ
-62 AVRALAGEADL
+62 AVRSLAGEADL
-73 EIRGPRAGFDESLY
+73 EIRGPRSGFDELLY
-87 PRIARLAQVAVAS
+87 PRLARLAQVAVAS
-100 PVLEADAK
+100 PVLEVDAK
-108 LPGRREPLRVLGI
+108 LPGRQEPLRVLGV
-121 DAFRAVQVQPALI
+121 DAFRAAQVQPALI
-134 GAAAADML
+134 GNAPADLL
-142 DLLRQDAVFLSPA
+142 DLLRPDALFLSPA
-155 AAESLGLKTGDRLAL
+155 AADWLGLKTGDRLAV

-181 AGLLRGQGR
+181 AGLLHSGGR
-190 ERLAVMDIASAQL
+190 ERLAVMDIAAAQAA
-203 VLGRI
+203 LGRI
-208 GSISRIDI
+208 GSISRLDI
-216 RTRPGADAAAL
+216 RMRPGVDADAL
-227 QARLQVEL
+227 LARLQAEL
-235 PPGLVVE
+235 PPGLIVE
-242 RPRSDLQRNASLSRA
+242 RPQSDLQRNASLSRS

-303 GLARMLLAE
+303 GLVRMLLAE
-312 GALIGAAGAALGL
+312 GALIGAAGAAIGL
-325 AAGYVIAAAVLQRFG
+325 AAGYLIAALVLERFG

-366 ALGVVVAV
+366 ALGVLVAA
-374 AGSLAAAL
+374 AGSLAVAL

-391 ALKAGDEQTAFARL
+391 ALKAGDEQQAFARL
-405 RPAWPGTVLIVLGA
+405 RSAWPGIALIVLGVL
-419 ICTLPGPVGGIP
+419 CTAPGPVGGVP
-431 LFGYIAIALMLVGA
+431 LFGYIAIALMLVGT
-445 LALMPRFATTVFGLL
+445 LALMPRLATTVFGLL

-509 LSAWLDQVLPADLYL
+509 LDAWLDYVLPADLYL
-524 RSGMGGD
+524 RTGIGGD
-531 TGYLSP
+531 TAYIAP
-537 ADEARIA
+537 QDEARIA

-556 FQQLLLAP
+556 IQYFLLEAGRPRVALFARTLDRDAP
-564 GRPGVALLARS
+564 GQ
-575 FGDDDPGARLPLV
+575 RLPLV
-588 GESHSPRADEPPP
+588 SEASRPRADEPPP

-614 RVGAVVELPL
+614 ALGKVVEVPI
-624 AGKLQRFTVAGIWRD
+624 AGKAQRFTVAGIWRD
-639 YARQHGSVIVRRE
+639 YARQHGTVIIERD
-652 LYIALSGD
+652 LYASLSGD
-660 RNANDAALYLAP
+660 RNSNDAALYLAP
-672 GASADAVVRAIRARV
+672 GASPRAIEQAVRADI
-687 PGAANLEFGAPG
+687 PGGDYIEIGEPG
-699 DIRARSLNVFDR
+699 MIRARSLNIFDR
-711 TFAVTYALEAVAVL
+711 TFAVTYALEAAAVL
-725 IGLFGLSS
+725 IGLFGMSS

-743 REFGMLRHVGMTRRQ
+743 REFGMLRHIGMTRRQ
-758 VGAMLAAE
+758 IGAMLAAE

-778 LALGWVISLVLIQ
+778 LALGWVISLVLIH

-810 LALLAAALLALAT
+810 LVLLAAALLALAT

>member
-1 MRAPPASAVSSL
+1 MPGP
-13 ALSRAALL
+13 AALTL
-21 LAPLAQHK
+21 SPAALFLAPLAQHK

-47 AVQLINAVALSEFSQ
+47 AVQLINAVALNEFSQ
-62 AVRALAGEADL
+62 AVRSLAGEADL
-73 EIRGPRAGFDESLY
+73 EIRGPRSGFDEMLY
-87 PRIARLAQVAVAS
+87 PRIASLAQVALAS
-100 PVLEADAK
+100 PMLEVDAK
-108 LPGRREPLRVLGI
+108 LPGRQEPLHLLGV
-121 DAFRAVQVQPALI
+121 DAFRAAQVQPGLI
-134 GAAAADML
+134 GNARADML
-142 DLLRQDAVFLSPA
+142 DLLRPDALFLSPA
-155 AAESLGLKTGDRLAL
+155 AADWLGLKAGDRLAV
-170 QVGLAEVSLRV
+170 QVGLSEVSLRV
-181 AGLLRGQGR
+181 AGLLHGSGRG
-190 ERLAVMDIASAQL
+190 RLAVMDIAAAQL
-203 VLGRI
+203 VFGRR
-208 GSISRIDI
+208 GSISRLDI
-216 RTRPGADAAAL
+216 RARPGADADAL
-227 QARLQVEL
+227 QARVQAEL
-235 PPGLVVE
+235 PPGLIVE
-242 RPRSDLQRNASLSRA
+242 RPQSDLQRNASLSRA

-288 RAQLALLRVLGVTRG
+288 RSQLALLRVLGVTRG

-312 GALIGAAGAALGL
+312 GALIGAAGAAIGL
-325 AAGYVIAAAVLQRFG
+325 AVGYIMAAAVLYRFG

-366 ALGVVVAV
+366 ALGVLVAA
-374 AGSLAAAL
+374 AGSLAVAL

-391 ALKAGDEQTAFARL
+391 ALKAGDEQQVFARL
-405 RPAWPGTVLIVLGA
+405 QPAWPGVALIALGVM
-419 ICTLPGPVGGIP
+419 CTAPGPVGGVP
-431 LFGYIAIALMLVGA
+431 LFGYAAIGLMLVGT
-445 LALMPRFATTVFGLL
+445 LALMPRLATAVFGLL
-460 PRPRGAG
+460 PHPSGAG

-509 LSAWLDQVLPADLYL
+509 FDAWLDQVLPADLYL
-524 RSGMGGD
+524 RAGISGD
-531 TGYLSP
+531 SAYLAP
-537 ADEARIA
+537 QDEARIA

-556 FQQLLLAP
+556 IQQLLLEP
-564 GRPGVALLARS
+564 GRPRVTLFARS
-575 FGDDDPGARLPLV
+575 LERDDPGRRLPLV
-588 GESHSPRADEPPP
+588 SDVLTPRAGAPPP
-601 LWASEAMVDLYGY
+601 LYASEAMVDLYGY
-614 RVGAVVELPL
+614 ALGKVVEVPI

-639 YARQHGSVIVRRE
+639 YVRQHGTVIIERE
-652 LYIALSGD
+652 LYASLSGD
-660 RNANDAALYLAP
+660 RNSNDAALYLAP
-672 GASADAVVRAIRARV
+672 GASPKAVEQAVRASV
-687 PGAANLEFGAPG
+687 PGGANLEVGEPG
-699 DIRARSLNVFDR
+699 MIRARSLNIFDR

-743 REFGMLRHVGMTRRQ
+743 REFGMLRHVGMTRGQ
-758 VGAMLAAE
+758 IGAMLAAE

-778 LALGWVISLVLIQ
+778 LALGWVISLVLIH

-802 ELHPPWGL
+802 ELHPPWAL
-810 LALLAAALLALAT
+810 LALLAAALLLLAT

>member
-1 MRAPPASAVSSL
+1 MAATA
-13 ALSRAALL
+13 ALSLSPVALF

-47 AVQLINAVALSEFSQ
+47 AVQLINAVALNEFSQ
-62 AVRALAGEADL
+62 AVRSLAGDADL
-73 EIRGPRAGFDESLY
+73 VVRGPRAGFDELLY
-87 PRIARLAQVAVAS
+87 ARIARLPQVAVAS

-108 LPGRREPLRVLGI
+108 LPGRREPLRVLGV
-121 DAFRAVQVQPALI
+121 DAFRAAQVQPGLI
-134 GAAAADML
+134 GDAPADML
-142 DLLRQDAVFLSPA
+142 DLLRPDALFLSPA
-155 AAESLGLKTGDRLAL
+155 AADSLGVVAGDRLAL
-170 QVGLAEVSLRV
+170 QVGLTEVSLRV
-181 AGLLRGQGR
+181 AGLLRGSGR
-190 ERLAVMDIASAQL
+190 ERLGVMDIAAAQL
-203 VLGRI
+203 ALGRM
-208 GSISRIDI
+208 GSISRLDI
-216 RTRPGADAAAL
+216 RLRAGADADAVQVRL
-227 QARLQVEL
+227 QAEL
-235 PPGLVVE
+235 PPGLIVE
-242 RPRSDLQRNASLSRA
+242 RPQSDVQRNASLSRS

-272 GGFLVFSAQA
+272 GAFLVFSAQA
-282 LSVVRR
+282 LSVMRR
-288 RAQLALLRVLGVTRG
+288 RAQLALLRVLGVSRG
-303 GLARMLLAE
+303 GLVRMLLAE
-312 GALIGAAGAALGL
+312 GALIGAAGAAIGL
-325 AAGYVIAAAVLQRFG
+325 VAGYLMAAAVLARFG

-349 GLHPDLHAEPWA
+349 GAHPDLHAEPWA

-366 ALGVVVAV
+366 ALGVLVAV
-374 AGSLAAAL
+374 AGSLTVAL

-405 RPAWPGTVLIVLGA
+405 RPAWPGIALIAMGVL
-419 ICTLPGPVGGIP
+419 CTAPGPVGGIP
-431 LFGYIAIALMLVGA
+431 LFGYTAIALMLVGT
-445 LALMPRFATTVFGLL
+445 LALMPRLAVTVFGLL
-460 PRPRGAG
+460 PSPRGAG

-498 MAIMVASFRVS
+498 MAIMVASFRIS
-509 LSAWLDQVLPADLYL
+509 LDAWLDQVLPADLYL
-524 RSGMGGD
+524 RTGVGGD
-531 TGYLSP
+531 TAYLSP
-537 ADEARIA
+537 QDEARIA

-556 FQQLLLAP
+556 IQHLLLEP
-564 GRPGVALLARS
+564 GRPRVALFARTLER
-575 FGDDDPGARLPLV
+575 DDPGRRLPLV
-588 GESHSPRADEPPP
+588 SASLPPRPGGPPP

-614 RVGAVVELPL
+614 ALGQVVGVPI
-624 AGKLQRFTVAGIWRD
+624 AGKMQRFTVAGIWRD
-639 YARQHGSVIVRRE
+639 YARQHGTVIIERA
-652 LYIALSGD
+652 LYASLSGD
-660 RNANDAALYLAP
+660 RNSNDAALYLAP
-672 GASADAVVRAIRARV
+672 GASPKAIERAIRATV
-687 PGAANLEFGAPG
+687 PGAANIEFGEPG
-699 DIRARSLNVFDR
+699 AIRATSLNVFDR
-711 TFAVTYALEAVAVL
+711 TFAVTYALEAVAVV

-758 VGAMLAAE
+758 IGTMLAAE

-778 LALGWVISLVLIQ
+778 LALGWVISLVLIH

-810 LALLAAALLALAT
+810 LALLAAALLLLAT

-831 RALGVDVVRAVR
+831 RALGVDVVRSVR

>member
-1 MRAPPASAVSSL
+1 MPAPAVL
-13 ALSRAALL
+13 TLSPAALF

-47 AVQLINAVALSEFSQ
+47 AVQLINAVALNEFSQ
-62 AVRALAGEADL
+62 AVRSLAGEADL
-73 EIRGPRAGFDESLY
+73 EIRGPRAGFDEMLY

-100 PVLEADAK
+100 PVLEVDAK
-108 LPGRREPLRVLGI
+108 LPGRQEALRVLGM
-121 DAFRAVQVQPALI
+121 DAFRAAEVQPALI
-134 GAAAADML
+134 GNAPADML
-142 DLLRQDAVFLSPA
+142 DLLRPDALFLSPA
-155 AAESLGLKTGDRLAL
+155 AADWLGLKIGDRLAV

-181 AGLLRGQGR
+181 AGLLHGSGR
-190 ERLAVMDIASAQL
+190 ERLGVMDIAAAQL
-203 VLGRI
+203 ALGRI
-208 GSISRIDI
+208 GTINRLDI
-216 RTRPGADAAAL
+216 RTRPGADADAL
-227 QARLQVEL
+227 QARVQAGL
-235 PPGLVVE
+235 PPGLIVE
-242 RPRSDLQRNASLSRA
+242 RPQSDLQRNASLSRS

-288 RAQLALLRVLGVTRG
+288 RSQLALLRVLGVTRG
-303 GLARMLLAE
+303 GLVRMLLAE
-312 GALIGAAGAALGL
+312 GALIGAAGAAIGL
-325 AAGYVIAAAVLQRFG
+325 AAGYLMAAVVLERFG

-366 ALGVVVAV
+366 VLGVLVAA

-382 EAARAAPAQ
+382 DAARAAPAQ

-405 RPAWPGTVLIVLGA
+405 QPAWPGAALIALGVL
-419 ICTLPGPVGGIP
+419 CTAPGPVGGVP
-431 LFGYIAIALMLVGA
+431 LFGYVAIALMLVGT
-445 LALMPRFATTVFGLL
+445 LALMPRLATKVFGLL

-509 LSAWLDQVLPADLYL
+509 LDAWLDQVLPADLYL
-524 RSGMGGD
+524 RTGISGD
-531 TGYLSP
+531 SAYLAP
-537 ADEARIA
+537 QDEARIA

-556 FQQLLLAP
+556 IQQLLLEP
-564 GRPGVALLARS
+564 GRPRVALFARTL
-575 FGDDDPGARLPLV
+575 DRDDPGRQLPLV
-588 GESHSPRADEPPP
+588 SDAVLPRRGEPPP

-614 RVGAVVELPL
+614 ALGKVVEVPI
-624 AGKLQRFTVAGIWRD
+624 AGSLQRFTVAGIWRD
-639 YARQHGSVIVRRE
+639 YARQHGTVIIERE
-652 LYIALSGD
+652 HYAALSGD
-660 RNANDAALYLAP
+660 RNSNDAALYLAP
-672 GASADAVVRAIRARV
+672 GVGAKAIEQAIRAGV
-687 PGAANLEFGAPG
+687 PGGANLEFGEPG
-699 DIRARSLNVFDR
+699 TIRARSLNIFDR

-758 VGAMLAAE
+758 IGAMLAAE

-778 LALGWVISLVLIQ
+778 LALGWVISLVLIH
-791 VVNRQSFHWSM
+791 VVNRQSFHWTM

-810 LALLAAALLALAT
+810 LALLAAALLLLAT

>member
-1 MRAPPASAVSSL
+1 MSAPAVPAISPP
-13 ALSRAALL
+13 ALSRVALL

-47 AVQLINAVALSEFSQ
+47 AVQLINAVALNEFSQ
-62 AVRALAGEADL
+62 ALRSLAGEADL
-73 EIRGPRAGFDESLY
+73 EIRGPRAGLDEMLY
-87 PRIARLAQVAVAS
+87 PQIARLAQVAAAS
-100 PVLEADAK
+100 PVLEADAR
-108 LPGRREPLRVLGI
+108 LPGRRESLHLLGV
-121 DAFRAVQVQPALI
+121 DAFRAAAVQPMLI
-134 GAAAADML
+134 GDARADTL
-142 DLLRQDAVFLSPA
+142 DLLRADAVFLSPA
-155 AAESLGLKTGDRLAL
+155 AADWLQAQPGDQLAI
-170 QVGLAEVSLRV
+170 QVGLGEVRLRV
-181 AGLLRGQGR
+181 AGLLRGAGR
-190 ERLAVMDIASAQL
+190 ERLGVMDIAAAQQA
-203 VLGRI
+203 LGRLGTI
-208 GSISRIDI
+208 DRIDL
-216 RTRPGADAAAL
+216 RARPGADLAAL
-227 QARLQVEL
+227 QAQVQALL
-235 PPGLVVE
+235 PPGLLAE
-242 RPRSDLQRNASLSRA
+242 RPQNELQRNASLSRA

-303 GLARMLLAE
+303 GIARMLLIE
-312 GALIGAAGAALGL
+312 GGLIGAAGAAIGL
-325 AAGYVIAAAVLQRFG
+325 AAGYVIAAAVLARFG
-340 ADLGAGQFR
+340 ADLGAGEFR

-366 ALGVVVAV
+366 ALGVLVAL

-391 ALKAGDEQTAFARL
+391 ALKAGDEQQAFARL
-405 RPAWPGTVLIVLGA
+405 RPAWPGAVLLLAGA
-419 ICTLPGPVGGIP
+419 LCTLPGPVGGIP
-431 LFGYIAIALMLVGA
+431 LFGYLAIALMLVGT
-445 LALMPRFATTVFGLL
+445 LALMPRLATTVFGLL
-460 PRPRGAG
+460 PQPRGAG

-472 AQLQGA
+472 AQLRGA

-509 LSAWLDQVLPADLYL
+509 LDVWLDRVLPADLYL
-524 RSGMGGD
+524 RTGMSGD
-531 TGYLSP
+531 TGFLSP
-537 ADEARIA
+537 EDEARIS

-549 RRAEFLR
+549 RTAEFLR
-556 FQQLLLAP
+556 FQRLLLAP
-564 GRPGVALLARS
+564 GRPAVALLARS

-588 GESHSPRADEPPP
+588 GAAHAPRADEPPP

-614 RVGAVVELPL
+614 RVGEVVQLPL

-639 YARQHGSVIVRRE
+639 YARQHGSVIIRRE
-652 LYIALSGD
+652 LYAALTGD
-660 RNANDAALYLAP
+660 GKANDAALYLAP
-672 GASADAVVRAIRARV
+672 GTGADAIMRAIRAKL
-687 PGAANLEFGAPG
+687 PGAAGLEFGSPG
-699 DIRARSLNVFDR
+699 EIRARSLKVFDR

-758 VGAMLAAE
+758 IGAMLAAE

-778 LALGWVISLVLIQ
+778 LALGWVIGLVLIH

-802 ELHPPWGL
+802 ELHSPWGL

>member
-1 MRAPPASAVSSL
+1 MPAPAVL
-13 ALSRAALL
+13 TLSPAALF

-47 AVQLINAVALSEFSQ
+47 AVQLINAVALNEFSQ
-62 AVRALAGEADL
+62 AVQSLAGEADL
-73 EIRGPRAGFDESLY
+73 EIRGPRAGFDEMLF
-87 PRIARLAQVAVAS
+87 PRIAHLPEVAVAS
-100 PVLEADAK
+100 PVLEVDAK
-108 LPGRREPLRVLGI
+108 LPGRQEPLRVLGM
-121 DAFRAVQVQPALI
+121 DAFRAAYVQPGLI
-134 GAAAADML
+134 GNAPADML
-142 DLLRQDAVFLSPA
+142 ELLRPDALFLSPA
-155 AAESLGLKTGDRLAL
+155 AADWLGVKTGDRLQV
-170 QVGLAEVSLRV
+170 QVGLAMVDLRV
-181 AGLLRGQGR
+181 AGLLRASGR
-190 ERLAVMDIASAQL
+190 ERLGVMDIAAAQL
-203 VLGRI
+203 ALGRLGRI
-208 GSISRIDI
+208 SRLDLRI
-216 RTRPGADAAAL
+216 RPGADLDAL
-227 QARLQVEL
+227 QARVQAGL
-235 PPGLVVE
+235 PPGLIVE
-242 RPRSDLQRNASLSRA
+242 RPQSDLQRNASLSRS

-303 GLARMLLAE
+303 GVVRLLLAE

-325 AAGYVIAAAVLQRFG
+325 LAGYLVAAAVLQRFG

-349 GLHPDLHAEPWA
+349 GLHPELHAEPWA

-366 ALGVVVAV
+366 ALGVLVAA
-374 AGSLAAAL
+374 AGSLAVAL

-405 RPAWPGTVLIVLGA
+405 QPAWPGIILIILGVL
-419 ICTLPGPVGGIP
+419 CTMLGPVGGVP
-431 LFGYIAIALMLVGA
+431 LFGYIAIGLMLVGT
-445 LALMPRFATTVFGLL
+445 LALMPRLATKVFGLL
-460 PRPRGAG
+460 PRPSGAG

-509 LSAWLDQVLPADLYL
+509 FDAWLDQVLPADLYL
-524 RSGMGGD
+524 RAGISGD
-531 TGYLSP
+531 SAYLAP
-537 ADEARIA
+537 QDEARIA

-549 RRAEFLR
+549 CRAEFLR
-556 FQQLLLAP
+556 IQQLLLEP
-564 GRPGVALLARS
+564 GRPRVTLFARS
-575 FGDDDPGARLPLV
+575 LERDDPSRRLPLV
-588 GESHSPRADEPPP
+588 SDVLTPRAGEPPP

-614 RVGAVVELPL
+614 ALGKVVEVPI

-639 YARQHGSVIVRRE
+639 YVRQYGTVIIERE
-652 LYIALSGD
+652 LYAQLSGD
-660 RNANDAALYLAP
+660 RNSNDAALYLAP
-672 GASADAVVRAIRARV
+672 GASAKAIEQTIRDSV
-687 PGAANLEFGAPG
+687 PGGANLEFGDPG
-699 DIRARSLNVFDR
+699 TIRARSLNLFDR

-733 SFGALVLARS
+733 SFGALVLSRS

-758 VGAMLAAE
+758 IGAMLAAE

-778 LALGWVISLVLIQ
+778 LALGWVISLVLIH

-802 ELHPPWGL
+802 DLHLPWGL

>member
-1 MRAPPASAVSSL
+1 MT
-13 ALSRAALL
+13 LSPAALF

-47 AVQLINAVALSEFSQ
+47 AVQLINAVALNEFSQ
-62 AVRALAGEADL
+62 AVRSLAGEADL
-73 EIRGPRAGFDESLY
+73 EIRGPRAGFDELLY

-100 PVLEADAK
+100 PVLEVDAK
-108 LPGRREPLRVLGI
+108 LPGRQEPLRVLGV
-121 DAFRAVQVQPALI
+121 DAFRAAQVQPGLI
-134 GAAAADML
+134 GNAPADLL
-142 DLLRQDAVFLSPA
+142 DLLRPDALFLSPA
-155 AAESLGLKTGDRLAL
+155 AADWLGLKTGDRLAV
-170 QVGLAEVSLRV
+170 QVGLAEVGLRV
-181 AGLLRGQGR
+181 AGLLHGGGR
-190 ERLAVMDIASAQL
+190 ERLAVMDIAAAQAA
-203 VLGRI
+203 LGRI
-208 GSISRIDI
+208 GHLSRLDL
-216 RTRPGADAAAL
+216 RLRPGADADAL
-227 QARLQVEL
+227 QAELQAAL
-235 PPGLVVE
+235 PPGLIVE
-242 RPRSDLQRNASLSRA
+242 RPQSDLQRNASLSRS

-288 RAQLALLRVLGVTRG
+288 RAQLALLRVLGVSRG

-312 GALIGAAGAALGL
+312 GALIGAVGAAIGL
-325 AAGYVIAAAVLQRFG
+325 VAGYLIAALVLERFG

-366 ALGVVVAV
+366 ALGVLVAA
-374 AGSLAAAL
+374 AGSLAVAL

-391 ALKAGDEQTAFARL
+391 ALKAGDEQQAFARL
-405 RPAWPGTVLIVLGA
+405 QPAWPGIALIALGVL
-419 ICTLPGPVGGIP
+419 CTAPGPVAGVP
-431 LFGYIAIALMLVGA
+431 LFGYIAIALMLVGT
-445 LALMPRFATTVFGLL
+445 LALMPRLATTVFGLL

-467 ARLAL
+467 AQLAL

-509 LSAWLDQVLPADLYL
+509 LDAWLDYVLPADLYL
-524 RSGMGGD
+524 RTGIGGD
-531 TGYLSP
+531 TAYLAP
-537 ADEARIA
+537 QDEARIA

-549 RRAEFLR
+549 KRAEFLR
-556 FQQLLLAP
+556 IQHLLLEA
-564 GRPGVALLARS
+564 GRPRVALFARAL
-575 FGDDDPGARLPLV
+575 DRDDPGRRLPLV
-588 GESHSPRADEPPP
+588 SEALRPRAGEPPP

-614 RVGAVVELPL
+614 ALGKVVVLPL
-624 AGKLQRFTVAGIWRD
+624 AGKSQRFTVAGIWRD
-639 YARQHGSVIVRRE
+639 YARQHGTVIIERE
-652 LYIALSGD
+652 LYASLSGD
-660 RNANDAALYLAP
+660 RNSNDAALYLAP
-672 GASADAVVRAIRARV
+672 GAS
-687 PGAANLEFGAPG
+687 PGAIEQALRAGIPGGANLEIGEPG
-699 DIRARSLNVFDR
+699 TIRARSLHVFDR

-743 REFGMLRHVGMTRRQ
+743 REFGMLRHIGMTRRQ
-758 VGAMLAAE
+758 IGAMLASE

-778 LALGWVISLVLIQ
+778 LALGWVISLVLIH

>member
-1 MRAPPASAVSSL
+1 
-13 ALSRAALL
+13 
-21 LAPLAQHK
+21 
-29 GRLAVSVLAI
+29 
-39 ALGVALGY
+39 
-47 AVQLINAVALSEFSQ
+47 
-62 AVRALAGEADL
+62 
-73 EIRGPRAGFDESLY
+73 
-87 PRIARLAQVAVAS
+87 
-100 PVLEADAK
+100 
-108 LPGRREPLRVLGI
+108 
-121 DAFRAVQVQPALI
+121 
-134 GAAAADML
+134 
-142 DLLRQDAVFLSPA
+142 
-155 AAESLGLKTGDRLAL
+155 
-170 QVGLAEVSLRV
+170 VGLAEVSLRV
-181 AGLLRGQGR
+181 AGLLRGSGR
-190 ERLAVMDIASAQL
+190 ERLGVMDIAAAQL
-203 VLGRI
+203 ALGRM
-208 GSISRIDI
+208 GSISRLDI
-216 RTRPGADAAAL
+216 RARAGADIGSL
-227 QARLQVEL
+227 QARLQAVL

-242 RPRSDLQRNASLSRA
+242 RPDNDVQRNASLSRS

-288 RAQLALLRVLGVTRG
+288 RAQLALLRVLGLTRG
-303 GLARMLLAE
+303 GLVRMLLAE
-312 GALIGAAGAALGL
+312 GALIGAAGAAIGL
-325 AAGYVIAAAVLQRFG
+325 VAGYLMAAGVLARFG

-366 ALGVVVAV
+366 TLGVLVAV
-374 AGSLAAAL
+374 AGSLSAAL

-405 RPAWPGTVLIVLGA
+405 QPAWPGLALILLGV
-419 ICTLPGPVGGIP
+419 ICTAPGPVGGIP
-431 LFGYIAIALMLVGA
+431 VFGYVAIALLLVGT
-445 LALMPRFATTVFGLL
+445 LALMPRLATGVFGML

-467 ARLAL
+467 AQLAL

-509 LSAWLDQVLPADLYL
+509 LDAWLDQVLPADLYL
-524 RSGMGGD
+524 RTGVGGD
-531 TGYLSP
+531 TAFLSP
-537 ADEARIA
+537 QDEARIA
-544 ALPGV
+544 RLPGV

-556 FQQLLLAP
+556 FQQLLLDP
-564 GRPGVALLARS
+564 GKPRVALLARS
-575 FGDDDPGARLPLV
+575 LEREDAAARLPLV
-588 GESHSPRADEPPP
+588 GDAMLPRTGDPPP

-614 RVGAVVELPL
+614 AVGRVVELPL

-639 YARQHGSVIVRRE
+639 YARQHGSVIIERN
-652 LYIALSGD
+652 LYIAYSGD
-660 RNANDAALYLAP
+660 RNANDAALFLAP
-672 GASADAVVRAIRARV
+672 GADPAAIERAIRSSV
-687 PGAANLEFGAPG
+687 PGAANLEFGSPG
-699 DIRARSLNVFDR
+699 AIRARSLNVFDR

-758 VGAMLAAE
+758 IGAMLASE

-778 LALGWVISLVLIQ
+778 LALGWVISLVLIH

-802 ELHPPWGL
+802 ELHSPWGL
-810 LALLAAALLALAT
+810 LALLAAVLLVFAT